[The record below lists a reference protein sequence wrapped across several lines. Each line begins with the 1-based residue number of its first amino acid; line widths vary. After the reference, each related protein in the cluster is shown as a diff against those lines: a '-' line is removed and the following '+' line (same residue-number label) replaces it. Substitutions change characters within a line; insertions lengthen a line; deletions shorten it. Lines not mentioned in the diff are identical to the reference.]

1 MIKLTLTPLPLPI
14 LKASET
20 MVKNSIMFLVAP
32 LAEALDVVLD
42 GIYIVRLARVLNRF
56 WIEARIIRIM
66 LKLYMVAVVK
76 AWG

>member
-1 MIKLTLTPLPLPI
+1 
-14 LKASET
+14 

-56 WIEARIIRIM
+56 WIEARIIRLM

-76 AWG
+76 GLG